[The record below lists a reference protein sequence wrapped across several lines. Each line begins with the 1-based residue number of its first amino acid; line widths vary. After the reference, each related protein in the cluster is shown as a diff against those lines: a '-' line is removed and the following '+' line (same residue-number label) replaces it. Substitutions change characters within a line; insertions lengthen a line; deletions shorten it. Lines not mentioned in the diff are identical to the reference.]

1 MVMQRLRLSKFA
13 THHSHL
19 QFSERGSVTAELAI
33 AMPAVSLVI
42 AITLGAFA
50 LQIER
55 MKMVDVA
62 ATAAR
67 AFAREEPEQDVR
79 ALIAELTPLG
89 EQNELELL
97 VQENFACVK
106 LSKAVTLPGLGTQIF
121 DLSETQCARKM
132 GL

>member
-1 MVMQRLRLSKFA
+1 MVMQRHRLSKFA
-13 THHSHL
+13 AQQL
-19 QFSERGSVTAELAI
+19 CRQLSEQGSVTAELAI

-50 LQIER
+50 LQIDR

-67 AFAREEPEQDVR
+67 AFARGEQEQEVR
-79 ALIAELTPLG
+79 ALISELTPVG
-89 EQNELELL
+89 EQNAMEFL
-97 VQENFACVK
+97 VQENFACIK
-106 LSKAVTLPGLGTQIF
+106 LSKSVLLPGLGAQIF
-121 DLSETQCARKM
+121 ELSETQCARKM

>member
-1 MVMQRLRLSKFA
+1 MVMQRHRLSKFA
-13 THHSHL
+13 AHHSRP
-19 QFSERGSVTAELAI
+19 QISERGSVTAELAI

-50 LQIER
+50 LQIDR

-67 AFAREEPEQDVR
+67 AFARGETEQDVR
-79 ALIAELTPLG
+79 ALIAELSPLG
-89 EQNELELL
+89 EQIELELL

-106 LSKAVTLPGLGTQIF
+106 LSKAVLLPGLGAQIF